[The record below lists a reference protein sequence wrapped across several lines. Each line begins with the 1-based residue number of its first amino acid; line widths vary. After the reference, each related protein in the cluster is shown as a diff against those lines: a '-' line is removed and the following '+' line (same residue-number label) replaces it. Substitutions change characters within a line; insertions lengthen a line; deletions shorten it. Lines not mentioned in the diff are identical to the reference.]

1 MQASLSLRTLF
12 TRRLTAC
19 ARIRSGPA
27 TFKLVE
33 RGPDSYVLYRSS
45 KKLGT
50 PRVEE
55 KGEWTAR
62 FDDPD
67 SPVEAT
73 ARSGPELLRMVGT
86 YLLAQEAREEA
97 ARPLEEAHPELRVK
111 GRKTPEEKLSIE
123 MMRRARE
130 RRVEKLDALIAEL
143 GERVTRRPTVSRA
156 RS

>member
-1 MQASLSLRTLF
+1 VTNPLSEKAEVAGVR
-12 TRRLTAC
+12 
-19 ARIRSGPA
+19 PA

-33 RGPDSYVLYRSS
+33 RGPDSYFLYRSS
-45 KKLGT
+45 RKLGT
-50 PRVEE
+50 ARVEE
-55 KGEWTAR
+55 NGEWTAR

-67 SPVEAT
+67 RPVETT

-97 ARPLEEAHPELRVK
+97 ARPLEETDPELRVK
-111 GRKTPEEKLSIE
+111 GRKTSEEKLSIE
-123 MMRRARE
+123 MMRRAQE

-143 GERVTRRPTVSRA
+143 GEHLTRRKTVIRA